1 MFTWLRSSD
10 YYQRLRELLTSFDSI
25 SSQTRYVSSDVDTT
39 AKARKQALKSQERK
53 NKKQKLNDSSV
64 VEV

>member
-25 SSQTRYVSSDVDTT
+25 SSQTRYVASDVDTT